1 MLTYLA
7 QRRDVA
13 SVAAAIDEQRTD
25 PGGARALDV
34 LVRRIPDVQG
44 LIGADTGQLEGLPE
58 DRGVRLAM
66 AGVGGAHR
74 SIDQLPQPDAV
85 EHRPQRAVPVGDAD
99 QPRAHR
105 SQVAQR
111 RGRVGERSEA
121 DRGDQLVGR
130 DRHVELLRDERGAA
144 VAKVRQGGVV
154 APLVSVIAVV
164 GHLRAHR
171 VLEPFVAHLG
181 WDVRAQREPG
191 RLQLDQGAEGVEEDS
206 AGHLW
211 GILPDAMMLAAAD
224 PSFWQQ
230 HGDEISA
237 AITLA
242 VAVVIAVIV
251 DRLLIGRAVQAT
263 MRMETGQLSREA
275 RTRLR
280 LIRRLLFLTIIL
292 IGVALA
298 LSQFT
303 SIKRFA
309 TGVLAS
315 TAVLG
320 IIIGFA
326 GRQVIANLVSGVLIA
341 ITQPIRIGDLV
352 SIGDEVHGRVT
363 DIALTYTRVDAG
375 DGSLIVVP
383 NEKVATDVVVNHSA
397 GNSAAPVTVDVWLPP
412 DADVEAARKE
422 LEKGEVTSARLVE
435 ITPEG
440 AKVQVKAALDAGV
453 DREAHE
459 AELRER
465 AQSVLRAAGLIGG

>member
-1 MLTYLA
+1 ML
-7 QRRDVA
+7 
-13 SVAAAIDEQRTD
+13 
-25 PGGARALDV
+25 
-34 LVRRIPDVQG
+34 
-44 LIGADTGQLEGLPE
+44 
-58 DRGVRLAM
+58 
-66 AGVGGAHR
+66 
-74 SIDQLPQPDAV
+74 
-85 EHRPQRAVPVGDAD
+85 
-99 QPRAHR
+99 
-105 SQVAQR
+105 
-111 RGRVGERSEA
+111 
-121 DRGDQLVGR
+121 
-130 DRHVELLRDERGAA
+130 
-144 VAKVRQGGVV
+144 
-154 APLVSVIAVV
+154 
-164 GHLRAHR
+164 
-171 VLEPFVAHLG
+171 
-181 WDVRAQREPG
+181 
-191 RLQLDQGAEGVEEDS
+191 
-206 AGHLW
+206 
-211 GILPDAMMLAAAD
+211 LAAAD
-224 PSFWQQ
+224 QTFWQE

-237 AITLA
+237 AITLV
-242 VAVVIAVIV
+242 VAILIAIIV

-263 MRMETGQLSREA
+263 IRMDTGELSREA

-280 LIRRLLFLTIIL
+280 LIRRLLFLAIIL

-397 GNSAAPVTVDVWLPP
+397 GNSAAPVTVDVWLPQTQTPRPRGGAREGRRHLRPPRRAHP
-412 DADVEAARKE
+412 DGSR
-422 LEKGEVTSARLVE
+422 
-435 ITPEG
+435 I
-440 AKVQVKAALDAGV
+440 QVKAAIDAGI
-453 DREAHE
+453 DREVHE

-465 AQSVLRAAGLIGG
+465 AQSILRAKGLLSPT